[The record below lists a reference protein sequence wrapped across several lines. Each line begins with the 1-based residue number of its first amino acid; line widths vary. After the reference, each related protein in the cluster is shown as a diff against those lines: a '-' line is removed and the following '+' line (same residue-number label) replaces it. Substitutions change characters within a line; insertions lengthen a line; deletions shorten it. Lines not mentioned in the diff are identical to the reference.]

1 MTVMERFD
9 LPTGSPADARDGVPA
24 AWSPPRPDTREPAL
38 DAVVSRGASSFDGLL
53 ALGALAGSAVAG
65 GFALLVGWTGTA
77 ASVAALVGLDVG
89 VLVGAGTGSLLARR
103 HGHSPDA
110 VWD

>member
-9 LPTGSPADARDGVPA
+9 LPTGSAADAHDVVPA
-24 AWSPPRPDTREPAL
+24 AWSPTGPDTP

-53 ALGALAGSAVAG
+53 ALGALTGSAVAG
-65 GFALLVGWTGTA
+65 GFAYLVGWTGTA

-89 VLVGAGTGSLLARR
+89 VLVGAGTGSVLARR
-103 HGHSPDA
+103 HGRRPA
-110 VWD
+110 VLAD